1 MKIEI
6 HISGDKKALSISV
19 DGGPPA
25 RMDNFVLLTKE
36 GEQTRNLVFGNA
48 ENVGRLL
55 YNLYVNCWRLDET
68 EMREMMELV
77 ADDILDVRNQ
87 REEASRETIRR
98 IM

>member
-6 HISGDKKALSISV
+6 HISDDKKNLSIAV
-19 DGGPPA
+19 DGAPPG

-48 ENVGRLL
+48 ENLGRLL

-68 EMREMMELV
+68 DMRDTIETV

-87 REEASRETIRR
+87 REESSRETIRKV
-98 IM
+98 M